1 MQNMKKR
8 YIKHLLALCFFSVFA
23 IAVSAQV
30 TTMYY
35 MKGVAQRHELN
46 PSFQP
51 ISNFYIDLPVIP
63 TFQFQLGNNSLTIS
77 DVLYPRLINGE
88 MKTISFLDA
97 NATEADKKDFFNTLK
112 STTRIYSETQIDLLS
127 LGWRK
132 NKSYYTIGI
141 SEKINA
147 AVFLPKDLFKLA
159 LYGTPDTI
167 NVNKFNLSPLS
178 VQAMAYSEFSFGY
191 SEKFSD
197 KLNLGLKAKLLLG
210 QSHLS
215 AKFSNLKIN
224 AAREQWDVSI
234 DGELNGSIPY
244 TSYELDEER
253 KIEDVAFNEPQNSG
267 DYADLFLKPS
277 GVGFAFDLGASYK
290 LLDQLTLSAAI
301 LDLGFIN
308 WKNNA
313 VNIPVKGDYTFEGI
327 VFDIADDSTDW
338 GEKYLK
344 EIEDTIKY
352 STTFNDYRANIS
364 PKLMAGVEYGFL
376 KDKIT
381 LGVVSK
387 STFVNKS
394 VFQEFTTSANF
405 APVTWFNT
413 SFSYSFM
420 NGEFSNMGLGVS
432 GRLGP
437 FNLYVVGDYFP
448 LKYTTQYIPHKTG
461 AFDVRVGMFWTF
473 GTNKKS
479 KDDDKDGVKNKKD
492 KCPDTPF
499 GYQVDEEGCIVDADK
514 DGVPDNLDE
523 CPDTPLGYQVD
534 EKGCTVDTDK
544 DGVPNNLD
552 KCAGTLNNVPVDEH
566 GCPFDEDGDGVSDSF
581 DKCPKTPAGAVVG
594 RDGCPIDSDGDA
606 VPDYMDKCPG
616 TPVEAKGMIDAD
628 GCPKDTDAD
637 GVPDYLD
644 KCPGT
649 PVEAQGTV
657 DAKGCPKDTDDDGI
671 PDYLDNCPTIKGTV
685 SDQGCPALKVEEK
698 RIFEKALQGIQFES
712 GKDLIKPVS
721 YTVLNEIVSIM
732 KTNTDYLLDIN
743 GHTDNVG
750 DAVKNQE
757 LSENRALSVKKYL
770 TSKGIDEGRV
780 NTKGFGQTKPVAD
793 NSTVQGRKMNRRVE
807 FVVRFER

>member
-1 MQNMKKR
+1 
-8 YIKHLLALCFFSVFA
+8 
-23 IAVSAQV
+23 
-30 TTMYY
+30 
-35 MKGVAQRHELN
+35 
-46 PSFQP
+46 
-51 ISNFYIDLPVIP
+51 
-63 TFQFQLGNNSLTIS
+63 
-77 DVLYPRLINGE
+77 
-88 MKTISFLDA
+88 
-97 NATEADKKDFFNTLK
+97 
-112 STTRIYSETQIDLLS
+112 
-127 LGWRK
+127 
-132 NKSYYTIGI
+132 
-141 SEKINA
+141 
-147 AVFLPKDLFKLA
+147 
-159 LYGTPDTI
+159 
-167 NVNKFNLSPLS
+167 
-178 VQAMAYSEFSFGY
+178 
-191 SEKFSD
+191 
-197 KLNLGLKAKLLLG
+197 
-210 QSHLS
+210 
-215 AKFSNLKIN
+215 
-224 AAREQWDVSI
+224 
-234 DGELNGSIPY
+234 
-244 TSYELDEER
+244 
-253 KIEDVAFNEPQNSG
+253 
-267 DYADLFLKPS
+267 
-277 GVGFAFDLGASYK
+277 
-290 LLDQLTLSAAI
+290 
-301 LDLGFIN
+301 
-308 WKNNA
+308 
-313 VNIPVKGDYTFEGI
+313 
-327 VFDIADDSTDW
+327 
-338 GEKYLK
+338 
-344 EIEDTIKY
+344 
-352 STTFNDYRANIS
+352 
-364 PKLMAGVEYGFL
+364 
-376 KDKIT
+376 
-381 LGVVSK
+381 
-387 STFVNKS
+387 
-394 VFQEFTTSANF
+394 
-405 APVTWFNT
+405 
-413 SFSYSFM
+413 
-420 NGEFSNMGLGVS
+420 
-432 GRLGP
+432 
-437 FNLYVVGDYFP
+437 
-448 LKYTTQYIPHKTG
+448 
-461 AFDVRVGMFWTF
+461 
-473 GTNKKS
+473 
-479 KDDDKDGVKNKKD
+479 VKNKKD

-637 GVPDYLD
+637 GVPDYLI

-780 NTKGFGQTKPVAD
+780 NTKGFGDTKPVAD